1 VPQDDPRSEIEDLDR
16 SRAEAIRASARPA
29 WVYAVMAVL
38 LGVACAIALTRQTL
52 LVEGALVLLAMALV
66 LFWRFTR
73 RKGRL
78 TDDRAVTTHYAR
90 YFLLMLPVFVVPMVI
105 APNAPIWV
113 LVTAG
118 AVVAAGVFAYLR
130 LDERYQVKRLASG
143 DYGPYDLS

>member
-1 VPQDDPRSEIEDLDR
+1 
-16 SRAEAIRASARPA
+16 
-29 WVYAVMAVL
+29 MAVL
-38 LGVACAIALTRQTL
+38 LGVACAIALTRQPLLMAGALAL
-52 LVEGALVLLAMALV
+52 LVVTLV

-90 YFLLMLPVFVVPMVI
+90 YFLLMLPVFVVPVVVT
-105 APNAPIWV
+105 PDAPIWV
-113 LVTAG
+113 MVGAG